1 MNANGIFWG
10 IVAACLVFMVGLLA
24 WMHGEEFGRKRI
36 QTAWQAAEEKAKE
49 KKPVGMREE
58 LRINW
63 SEMRGKC
70 NVVTRESFDGL
81 LSQVEKI
88 KGWEKHVLQIRKQLA
103 GDDSEIVYVDR
114 YTHVFMLWD
123 LDRKRKEDARL
134 CKEKE
139 QERPLEE
146 P

>member
-1 MNANGIFWG
+1 MSYGVFWG
-10 IVAACLVFMVGLLA
+10 IVAACLVFMGGILA
-24 WMHGEEFGRKRI
+24 WMHGEEVGQKRI
-36 QTAWQAAEEKAKE
+36 QAAWQAAEEKAKE

-58 LRINW
+58 PRINW
-63 SEMRGKC
+63 SEMRGKF
-70 NVVTRESFDGL
+70 NVVTRASFDDL

-123 LDRKRKEDARL
+123 LDRKRKEDSRL
-134 CKEKE
+134 RKEKE